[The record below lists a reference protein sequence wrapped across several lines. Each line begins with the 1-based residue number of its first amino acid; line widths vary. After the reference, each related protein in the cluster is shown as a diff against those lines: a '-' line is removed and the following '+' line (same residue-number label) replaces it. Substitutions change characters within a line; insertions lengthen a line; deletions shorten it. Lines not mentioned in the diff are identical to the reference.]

1 MGEEHRQWTDAWENA
16 SPSSLLPAR
25 DVIPFS
31 VGLLCVQASVE
42 GSEKTRD
49 AQSLLLEKL

>member
-1 MGEEHRQWTDAWENA
+1 MGEEHRQWTDAWENE

-25 DVIPFS
+25 DAIPFS
-31 VGLLCVQASVE
+31 VGLLWVQASVE